1 VTPVVGIFRGQE
13 LAIETLKPNEDEIED
28 VFALTIEQLLDEKHI
43 FHREYQPK
51 NPNAKPLTLKVF
63 SAGPHEVW
71 GLTAYILDRF
81 LDEILIPLSKST
93 RL

>member
-1 VTPVVGIFRGQE
+1 MGIYRGEE
-13 LAIETLKPNEDEIED
+13 LAIEALRPNEDEIED

-43 FHREYQPK
+43 LHRAYQPK
-51 NPNAKPLTLKVF
+51 NPDAKPLTLKVF

-81 LDEILIPLSKST
+81 LDEILIPLSKNT